1 MPGRIG
7 VVLPIW
13 RRSWR
18 TPHAAEAEVYCQYG
32 SCRVRRLDSPADCF
46 ACPERSNDF
55 VRAKFASRI
64 QGPSENTVPGSKGSG
79 DDLISRHP
87 SSRPMSL
94 FQPIPNAGGAD
105 STRPLADRMRPRT
118 LEEYAGQEH
127 LIGPGKPLRVQIER
141 DDSGSMI
148 FWGPP
153 GTGKT
158 TLAKI
163 IANMTKAEFIEF
175 SAVLAGIKEI
185 KQVMADAERA
195 RQYGTRTI
203 VFIDEIHRF
212 NKAQQDAFL
221 PHVEKGNIRLIGAT
235 TENPS
240 FEINSALLSR
250 CRVYVLQPL
259 GEEQIVTLLRRALTD
274 GEHGLG
280 AMNVTASDEVLQK
293 IASYTSGDARSAYNV
308 LEVAVGLAKAS
319 LLPNSGRDGAPI
331 ADPVEIT
338 DDIVRDAL
346 QKRILLYD
354 KTGEEHYNLISALHK
369 SVRNSDPD
377 AALYWLG
384 RMLEAGEDPLYV
396 ARRVV
401 RMAVEDIGLAD
412 PNALSLCMAARD
424 AVDFIGMP
432 EGNLAL
438 AQAVVYL
445 SVAPKSNALYTAYGD
460 VQKDVEQ
467 TAAEAV
473 PLHLRNAP
481 TSLMKGLGYG
491 RGYEYAHDLEG
502 KVADMQCLPDN
513 LRDRVYYRPTNEG
526 IEKRIRER
534 MEEIKRQRSEAA
546 EASLTRKKES

>member
-1 MPGRIG
+1 MG
-7 VVLPIW
+7 
-13 RRSWR
+13 
-18 TPHAAEAEVYCQYG
+18 
-32 SCRVRRLDSPADCF
+32 
-46 ACPERSNDF
+46 
-55 VRAKFASRI
+55 
-64 QGPSENTVPGSKGSG
+64 
-79 DDLISRHP
+79 
-87 SSRPMSL
+87 L
-94 FQPIPNAGGAD
+94 FDPIPNAAG
-105 STRPLADRMRPRT
+105 STDRSRPLADRMRPRT
-118 LEEYAGQEH
+118 LNEYAGQEH
-127 LIGPGKPLRVQIER
+127 LIGPGKALRAQIDR
-141 DDSGSMI
+141 DDTGSII

-163 IANMTKAEFIEF
+163 IASMTKAEFIEF

-240 FEINSALLSR
+240 FEINGALLSR
-250 CRVYVLQPL
+250 TRVYVLQPL
-259 GEEQIVTLLRRALTD
+259 TEDQIVELLKRALED
-274 GEHGLG
+274 QERGLG
-280 AMNVTASDEVLQK
+280 AMKLRVSDEVLKK

-308 LEVAVGLAKAS
+308 LEVAAS
-319 LLPNSGRDGAPI
+319 LAEQSGSQP
-331 ADPVEIT
+331 PEIT

-346 QKRILLYD
+346 QKRTLLYD
-354 KTGEEHYNLISALHK
+354 KAGEEHYNLISALHK

-384 RMLEAGEDPLYV
+384 RMVEAGEDPLHF

-401 RMAVEDIGLAD
+401 RMAVEDIGLAH
-412 PNALSLCMAARD
+412 PNALSLWLAARD

-460 VQKDVEQ
+460 VQHDIEQ
-467 TAAEAV
+467 TAAEPV

-481 TSLMKGLGYG
+481 TGLMKGLGYG
-491 RGYEYAHDLEG
+491 KDYQYAHDLEG
-502 KVADMQCLPDN
+502 KVANMQCLPEN
-513 LRDRVYYRPTNEG
+513 LRDRIYYRPTNEG
-526 IEKRIRER
+526 MEKRIRDR
-534 MEEIKRQRSEAA
+534 MEEIKRLRMHRPAA
-546 EASLTRKKES
+546 NQPSQNRES